1 MRTFVSSSAAG
12 EIPEDWT
19 VAIVVPFFKKGSRA
33 NPGNCRPVI
42 GKLLER
48 CFCDGIYTHV
58 KVHGLIRILKG
69 RLARFHRTVGFV

>member
-33 NPGNCRPVI
+33 NPGNYRPVNLKSVI

-48 CFCDGIYTHV
+48 CF
-58 KVHGLIRILKG
+58 L
-69 RLARFHRTVGFV
+69 